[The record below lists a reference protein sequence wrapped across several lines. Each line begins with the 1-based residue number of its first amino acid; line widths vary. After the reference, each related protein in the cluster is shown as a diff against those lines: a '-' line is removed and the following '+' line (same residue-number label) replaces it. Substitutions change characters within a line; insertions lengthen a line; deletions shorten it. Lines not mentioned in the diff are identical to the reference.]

1 MAWRPLHG
9 PVADRVGQVQERELH
24 EEEEALQREDELV
37 PNAVHRR
44 WSNTGGQP
52 MGLSWSAMRKVLEHE
67 NICDSLKGRVQYFVT
82 RYRESHDEEGRV
94 AVRLDGNE
102 IEPIGI
108 KIGVAAAEIVV
119 GVEADE
125 ERNGLHQEN
134 GAGHDGRSPIDIV
147 HGVLE
152 KEVKKS
158 RTLCLHK

>member
-1 MAWRPLHG
+1 MHRAVDAHHHLAALAGSSGDVEVDFAHMAERFLHAESVVLRKAEHLLQQKGDEHHKHQTDEHSQCRQPEFVVDDGIENHSRP
-9 PVADRVGQVQERELH
+9 AETQD
-24 EEEEALQREDELV
+24 EAG
-37 PNAVHRR
+37 H
-44 WSNTGGQP
+44 
-52 MGLSWSAMRKVLEHE
+52 
-67 NICDSLKGRVQYFVT
+67 
-82 RYRESHDEEGRV
+82 
-94 AVRLDGNE
+94 RLDGDE

-125 ERNGLHQEN
+125 ERNGLHQED